1 MQHKVNEQFIRRSAW
16 HSPVTSLLQNPD
28 FFGPVIMAMMILPLF
43 LPLLTPLSILGMLF
57 TGVIFNNHRWRCPM
71 RMPATLKC
79 DDPSEDREET
89 ARFLGAWN
97 YTRIRPGKARG
108 VFFLGTQRGSDVG
121 RELWLSQADLVR
133 HIMFFST
140 TGGGKTE
147 TLFSLMLNSLCHAR
161 GFTMMDGKAQNDTAR
176 TIWYLALRFGRE
188 DDVEFINYMT
198 GGRSRSELLHAGD
211 KSLPESNSFNPFVYA
226 TETLVTETLQSM
238 LPQNVQGG
246 GMAVPRHRNEQGS
259 GVGC

>member
-28 FFGPVIMAMMILPLF
+28 FFGPAIMAMMILPLF

-147 TLFSLMLNSLCHAR
+147 TLFSLMLNSLCHA
-161 GFTMMDGKAQNDTAR
+161 
-176 TIWYLALRFGRE
+176 
-188 DDVEFINYMT
+188 
-198 GGRSRSELLHAGD
+198 
-211 KSLPESNSFNPFVYA
+211 
-226 TETLVTETLQSM
+226 
-238 LPQNVQGG
+238 
-246 GMAVPRHRNEQGS
+246 
-259 GVGC
+259 

>member
-28 FFGPVIMAMMILPLF
+28 FFGPAIMAMMILPLF

-97 YTRIRPGKARG
+97 YTRI
-108 VFFLGTQRGSDVG
+108 
-121 RELWLSQADLVR
+121 
-133 HIMFFST
+133 
-140 TGGGKTE
+140 
-147 TLFSLMLNSLCHAR
+147 
-161 GFTMMDGKAQNDTAR
+161 
-176 TIWYLALRFGRE
+176 
-188 DDVEFINYMT
+188 
-198 GGRSRSELLHAGD
+198 
-211 KSLPESNSFNPFVYA
+211 
-226 TETLVTETLQSM
+226 
-238 LPQNVQGG
+238 
-246 GMAVPRHRNEQGS
+246 
-259 GVGC
+259 

>member
-28 FFGPVIMAMMILPLF
+28 FFGPAIMAMMILPLF

-108 VFFLGTQRGSDVG
+108 AFFLGTQRGSDVG
-121 RELWLSQADLVR
+121 REL
-133 HIMFFST
+133 
-140 TGGGKTE
+140 
-147 TLFSLMLNSLCHAR
+147 
-161 GFTMMDGKAQNDTAR
+161 
-176 TIWYLALRFGRE
+176 
-188 DDVEFINYMT
+188 
-198 GGRSRSELLHAGD
+198 
-211 KSLPESNSFNPFVYA
+211 
-226 TETLVTETLQSM
+226 
-238 LPQNVQGG
+238 
-246 GMAVPRHRNEQGS
+246 
-259 GVGC
+259 